1 MKQSISPVLI
11 QYIKNRSVEILGL
24 GVSNLPLAELLCEA
38 GIPLTVRDKKAPE
51 ELGESA
57 LRLREKGVRF
67 FSGEDCFDHVDGDL
81 IFRSPGIR
89 PDLPALTRALRR
101 GAELTSEIELFLRL
115 SPAQSYALTGSDGKT
130 TSTTL
135 TERFLAAEAERTGV
149 GKALVGGNI
158 GTPLLYRLAETSEN
172 DRVAMELFS
181 FQLMTVTD
189 APAYAAITN
198 LSPNHLDWHTSMD
211 EYANA
216 KKKIVGKE
224 TKRLVTN
231 ADCAATVD
239 IAAELLGKRKE
250 NGASTPAL
258 YLFSST
264 RTSFEEIFSGA
275 LSHVAE
281 HDRALYLKDG
291 QIVLSDGLTETALL
305 SLHRIRVP
313 GKHNAENFM
322 TAIALTYGRVDP
334 SVYGSVAD
342 AFTGVEHRLEWVRNL
357 DGVDYYNSS
366 IDSSP
371 TRTAA
376 ALSALAGRDIVV
388 ICGGYDK
395 KIPFEPLADALLHSA
410 RAVVLTGAT
419 AEKIGEA
426 IRNHPLYESKELTV
440 CFRPDFKE
448 AIQAARSLAREGGC
462 VLLSPAC
469 ASFDAFRN
477 FAERGDRFRSI
488 VKSLES

>member
-1 MKQSISPVLI
+1 MKQAISPILI
-11 QYIKNRSVEILGL
+11 QYIKNRSTEIWGL

-38 GIPLTVRDKKAPE
+38 GIPLSVRDKKTPE
-51 ELGESA
+51 ELGERA
-57 LRLREKGVRF
+57 LLLQKKGVRF
-67 FSGEDCFDHVDGDL
+67 FSGSSCFDSAEAEL

-89 PDLPALTRALRR
+89 PDLPALTRAIVH

-115 SPAQSYALTGSDGKT
+115 SQAETFALTGSDGKT

-135 TERFLAAEAERTGV
+135 TGRFLAAESERTGS
-149 GKALVGGNI
+149 GKTLVGGNI
-158 GTPLLYRLAETSEN
+158 GSPLLDRLGQIEEN
-172 DRVAMELFS
+172 DRVAMELSS

-189 APAYAAITN
+189 APTYAAITN

-211 EYANA
+211 EYADA
-216 KKKIVGKE
+216 KKRIIGKG
-224 TKRLVTN
+224 TRRLVTN
-231 ADCAATVD
+231 ADCPTTQK
-239 IAAELLGKRKE
+239 IAAELLEKRTKS
-250 NGASTPAL
+250 GAKTPAIF
-258 YLFSST
+258 LFSST
-264 RTSFEEIFSGA
+264 KTSFEEIFSGN
-275 LSHVAE
+275 LSTVGE
-281 HDRALYLKDG
+281 NDRALYIKNG
-291 QIVLSDGLTETALL
+291 QIVLADKTGETALL
-305 SLHRIRVP
+305 SLDRIRVP

-322 TAIALTYGRVDP
+322 TAIALTYGRVYT
-334 SVYGSVAD
+334 SVYGAVAD
-342 AFTGVEHRLEWVRNL
+342 EFTGVEHRLEWVRNL

-376 ALSALAGRDIVV
+376 ALSALSGRDIVV

-395 KIPFEPLADALLHSA
+395 KIPFEPLADALLRSA

-419 AEKIGEA
+419 AEKIAKA
-426 IRNHPLYESKELTV
+426 IHAHPLYGEGSLTL
-440 CFRPDFKE
+440 CFRPDFKD
-448 AIQAARSLAREGGC
+448 AVLAARALAHEGGC

-477 FAERGDRFRSI
+477 FAERGDVFRSL